1 VPPEQR
7 FTAVAQSPAPPE
19 ACFAL
24 IADATTWRTWA
35 GPMIGR
41 SDWDPA
47 GGEPPGVG
55 AVRRLG
61 RPPFVSLEEVVA
73 NDPPSHHAYVVRR
86 GLPVRAYRAD
96 VELRR
101 DGDGTRIEWTSV
113 FEPRWPG
120 TGRLLAFFLS
130 RMVGGF
136 ARRAAKAAGR
146 TADGGP

>member
-1 VPPEQR
+1 MPAEQR
-7 FTAVAQSPAPPE
+7 FSAVADSSAPPE

-24 IADATTWRTWA
+24 IADATTWRRWA

-61 RPPFVSLEEVVA
+61 RPPFVTREEIVA
-73 NDPPSHHAYVVRR
+73 YEPPTHHAYVLRR

-96 VELRR
+96 VELRPV
-101 DGDGTRIEWTSV
+101 DGGTRIEWSAV

-120 TGRLLAFFLS
+120 TGRLLAFVLS
-130 RMVGGF
+130 RTVRGF
-136 ARRAAKAAGR
+136 ARRVAKAAP
-146 TADGGP
+146 GP